1 MAENKISVI
10 AHSSEG
16 YSLIQLLDE
25 NGKKT
30 NQIRVVDRNGRPI
43 KQVNNEGNIVE
54 NLLRINADENGI
66 NKAEGFKNGF
76 AKISYV
82 TPSSGRDGEY
92 GGDHKTTYITRSGY
106 TLDSDYDK
114 SLINIAEEVYQQP
127 EILVKSKLKQL
138 AQQSSHGVYS
148 FSSEDYAKVYKVLLD
163 VAQHAFSEKAYEIVV
178 ERRINSSFMHSN
190 REKYEKQEVKDLA
203 ELERLAK
210 RVTSHMA
217 RELDSMNRG
226 NNRYAIKRRI
236 EALIDP
242 SASALAKGDE

>member
-16 YSLIQLLDE
+16 CSLIQLLDE

-163 VAQHAFSEKAYEIVV
+163 VA
-178 ERRINSSFMHSN
+178 
-190 REKYEKQEVKDLA
+190 
-203 ELERLAK
+203 
-210 RVTSHMA
+210 
-217 RELDSMNRG
+217 
-226 NNRYAIKRRI
+226 
-236 EALIDP
+236 
-242 SASALAKGDE
+242 